1 MKTITQG
8 TRSISIGDHQNAYIP
23 EVQRHFDAWFAAIN
37 EDTDHLDFSAPR
49 LSQLHGWQFPIW
61 LPSFT
66 ESITDLDQY
75 IAHAQLQP
83 GDIAIDGGGFAG
95 LTAMLLALQVG
106 PAGHVI
112 TFEPDIANAFCLR
125 RNLNEF
131 TKRYG
136 YGPELIEAAL
146 WDSTGQIQFSADT
159 AMGSSAVQ
167 IVGPRGNV
175 TTVRTLTL
183 TDAAAHLPRVDYVKL
198 DIEGAETNALSD
210 SAFFTTHRPRL
221 SIECHHTLD
230 AVLTQLDALDYDSE
244 TLTQNTSTFPLVQA
258 WPR

>member
-1 MKTITQG
+1 MKTVTQG
-8 TRSISIGDHQNAYIP
+8 ARSITIADHQSDYLL
-23 EVQRHFDAWFAAIN
+23 EVERHFDALFAAIN
-37 EDTDHLDFSAPR
+37 EDTNDLDFSAPR

-66 ESITDLDQY
+66 ESIADLNQY
-75 IAHAQLQP
+75 ITHAQLKP

-106 PAGHVI
+106 PDGHVK
-112 TFEPDIANAFCLR
+112 TFEPDIVNAFCLR
-125 RNLNEF
+125 QNLNEF
-131 TKRYG
+131 TKRHG

-146 WDSTGQIQFSADT
+146 WDSTGEIQFSAET
-159 AMGSSAVQ
+159 AMGSSAVE

-183 TDAAAHLPRVDYVKL
+183 SDAATNLPRVDYVKL
-198 DIEGAETNALSD
+198 DIEGAETHALRD
-210 SAFFTTHRPRL
+210 RQFFTEHRPRL

-230 AVLTQLDALDYDSE
+230 AVLAQLNELEYQTE
-244 TLTQNTSTFPLVQA
+244 TVDQGASLFPLVNA
-258 WPR
+258 WPQ